1 VPIPA
6 DLDRSEEGSREP
18 KLVLFEVRLDGEV
31 VLRVKSSVVGAVEG
45 RVSTLLAE
53 GNKDV
58 SSVVG
63 DAVGRM
69 RDRVIE
75 DHAEEGFGNE
85 IEAGLF
91 GLSKEVVN
99 MRRGG
104 LVMEKVMTRGGE
116 GDDQRRS
123 FERLEQKQGIVFL
136 TQYGRSQTP

>member
-104 LVMEKVMTRGGE
+104 LVMEKVMTRGGGKE
-116 GDDQRRS
+116 TISVEASSGSSRS
-123 FERLEQKQGIVFL
+123 RE
-136 TQYGRSQTP
+136 